1 MNSIYKDLF
10 FEQKKDNNPYN
21 ISEWY
26 ALDLNKYYKEDEI
39 DQDYPYKVLI
49 KEEWIIEEW
58 IIKEWGIF

>member
-49 KEEWIIEEW
+49 KEE
-58 IIKEWGIF
+58 